1 MDDKKVKK
9 TAGALDVR
17 NIIGMLMGVYG
28 VILVVLGIF
37 SDSTGPKSGD
47 VNANLYTGLA
57 LLVAAAVFIGWARLR
72 PLVVPQDVT
81 QEATS
86 QTPGQ
91 PGPPGQPGQ
100 PDQPGEP
107 G

>member
-72 PLVVPQDVT
+72 PLVVPQDVDADRD
-81 QEATS
+81 AT
-86 QTPGQ
+86 P
-91 PGPPGQPGQ
+91 PPGDPH
-100 PDQPGEP
+100 
-107 G
+107 